1 MEYFNGSND
10 NDEED
15 GEDKEDEEDGEDHAK
30 DDDGDV
36 VDDDLNHLV
45 PCQAW
50 CRGWCP
56 PAEPSSSTCAH
67 AFESSTSRCGPRCL
81 AIK

>member
-15 GEDKEDEEDGEDHAK
+15 GEDDEDHAK

-36 VDDDLNHLV
+36 VADLNHLA

-56 PAEPSSSTCAH
+56 PAAPSSSTCAP

-81 AIK
+81 ATK

>member
-15 GEDKEDEEDGEDHAK
+15 GEDHAK

-36 VDDDLNHLV
+36 DHGDLNHLA

-56 PAEPSSSTCAH
+56 PAAPSSSTCVR

-81 AIK
+81 ATK

>member
-10 NDEED
+10 NDED
-15 GEDKEDEEDGEDHAK
+15 VDEDHAK
-30 DDDGDV
+30 DVDGD
-36 VDDDLNHLV
+36 DKDDLKNLA

-56 PAEPSSSTCAH
+56 PAEPSSSTCAP
-67 AFESSTSRCGPRCL
+67 AFESSTSRSGPRCL
-81 AIK
+81 ATK

>member
-15 GEDKEDEEDGEDHAK
+15 GEEHAK

-36 VDDDLNHLV
+36 DDHDDLNHLA

-56 PAEPSSSTCAH
+56 PAEPSSSTCVR

-81 AIK
+81 ATK

>member
-10 NDEED
+10 NDED
-15 GEDKEDEEDGEDHAK
+15 VGEDHAK

-36 VDDDLNHLV
+36 GDDLNHLA

-56 PAEPSSSTCAH
+56 PEEPSSSTCVR

-81 AIK
+81 ETKKIN

>member
-10 NDEED
+10 NDED
-15 GEDKEDEEDGEDHAK
+15 VGEDHAK

-36 VDDDLNHLV
+36 DGDLNHLA

-56 PAEPSSSTCAH
+56 PAEPSSSTCVR

-81 AIK
+81 ETT